1 MENFKESEFACR
13 CCGQLP
19 PSARENIRALVDNVL
34 DPARRKLG
42 KPVFVNSGY
51 RCEKHNTEVGGVAN
65 SQHMK
70 GEAADLRID
79 GKPEK
84 LARIIVENGVYDQ
97 VIVYSTFVHVSYK
110 KNGVNRKQ
118 ILKKTASGY
127 QKISINDIK

>member
-1 MENFKESEFACR
+1 MEYFKESEFACR
-13 CCGQLP
+13 CCRQLP

-51 RCEKHNTEVGGVAN
+51 RCEKHNKEVGGVTN
-65 SQHMK
+65 SQHLR

-97 VIVYSTFVHVSYK
+97 VIVYPTFVHVSYK